1 MTNPATVEN
10 VQRVLLIC
18 KCEVGETYCAA
29 APVVSNCAASYTSLA
44 YLMNSFAVCG
54 VKKAGV
60 HDLACRTVSLMLAV
74 KKQAIYLVD
83 PSHDH
88 RIINIFQPPFF

>member
-1 MTNPATVEN
+1 MEN

-29 APVVSNCAASYTSLA
+29 ALLVSNCAASKASLA
-44 YLMNSFAVCG
+44 YLMNNFTVCG

-60 HDLACRTVSLMLAV
+60 HYLACRAVPLMLAV
-74 KKQAIYLVD
+74 KITGYSVG
-83 PSHDH
+83 SE
-88 RIINIFQPPFF
+88 

>member
-1 MTNPATVEN
+1 MGEVQTVAKYGWKQSWVTNPAPVEN

-29 APVVSNCAASYTSLA
+29 APVVSNCAASNASLA
-44 YLMNSFAVCG
+44 YLMSNFTVCG

-60 HDLACRTVSLMLAV
+60 H
-74 KKQAIYLVD
+74 
-83 PSHDH
+83 
-88 RIINIFQPPFF
+88 